1 MKNTRCLL
9 YMLILLLVVST
20 EETTLGPT
28 EKAKTDFTVK
38 VTQEVE
44 PSSKKIVLLETKNIS
59 AVLGKEATLVVNTN
73 KESEIRDIQWV
84 KNGINFATTKPKK
97 DVTIRESSYKGKLRS
112 TNDGSLVL
120 QSLTIED
127 QGEYKADILLSD
139 MKNYQIIYYLHISE
153 ERDSH
158 RTHGVVAS
166 VIVVLVLLV
175 ILAGVAFMMWRKKRC
190 FKSKKVQVRKTRSD
204 PEGMSEEENKLHPK
218 VSNPSPQEEM
228 LDLEIKLH
236 QKSSSP
242 SPTDPGDKTNDNG
255 DNESEEFHDALEVQ
269 EV

>member
-9 YMLILLLVVST
+9 YMLIFVST

-190 FKSKKVQVRKTRSD
+190 FKSKKKVQVRKTRSD

>member
-1 MKNTRCLL
+1 MKNTRRLL

-44 PSSKKIVLLETKNIS
+44 PSWEKVVLLETKNIS

-84 KNGINFATTKPKK
+84 KNGTNFATTKPKE
-97 DVTIRESSYKGKLRS
+97 DVTIRVNSYKGKLRS

-153 ERDSH
+153 ERASDWIY
-158 RTHGVVAS
+158 GVVAS

-175 ILAGVAFMMWRKKRC
+175 ILAEVAFTKWRMIWC
-190 FKSKKVQVRKTRSD
+190 FKSKKKVQVRKTRSD
-204 PEGMSEEENKLHPK
+204 PEGLSEEENKLHPK
-218 VSNPSPQEEM
+218 VSNLSPQEDT
-228 LDLEIKLH
+228 LDLETKLH
-236 QKSSSP
+236 QKSPSP
-242 SPTDPGDKTNDNG
+242 SPTDPCDETNDNG
-255 DNESEEFHDALEVQ
+255 DDEKFHDALEVQ
-269 EV
+269 EA

>member
-20 EETTLGPT
+20 QETTLGPT
-28 EKAKTDFTVK
+28 EKAKTDFTIK

-59 AVLGKEATLVVNTN
+59 ALLGKEATLVVNTN
-73 KESEIRDIQWV
+73 KESEIQDIQWV
-84 KNGINFATTKPKK
+84 KNGINFATTKPKN
-97 DVTIRESSYKGKLRS
+97 DVRIRENSYKGKLRS

-120 QSLTIED
+120 QSLTKED

-153 ERDSH
+153 EGASH

-204 PEGMSEEENKLHPK
+204 PEGMSDEENKLNPK
-218 VSNPSPQEEM
+218 VSNPSPQEDT

-242 SPTDPGDKTNDNG
+242 STTGPCDKTNDNG
-255 DNESEEFHDALEVQ
+255 DDEEFHDALEVQ
-269 EV
+269 V